1 MPERA
6 PTGQLP
12 RSVQVILERD
22 LVDKVKPGD
31 RVEVSGV
38 YRCIPQSGITSG
50 VFKQVLVATGIKSI
64 NAEKERPQLSETDIK
79 AIRKISKEKNVFDT
93 LSSAVAP
100 SIQGHKN
107 VKKAIL
113 L

>member
-31 RVEVSGV
+31 RVEVTGV
-38 YRCIPQSGITSG
+38 YKCMAQSGATSG
-50 VFKQVLVATGIKSI
+50 VFRQVLVATGIKSI
-64 NAEKERPQLSETDIK
+64 ALDKERPILSE
-79 AIRKISKEKNVFDT
+79 
-93 LSSAVAP
+93 
-100 SIQGHKN
+100 
-107 VKKAIL
+107 
-113 L
+113 